1 MVFNTFFRRARR
13 TLLLAALVLAGLAA
27 LAPQPSA
34 AQSDQRCFPQTGF
47 CISGAIRSYWEQN
60 GGLEVFGYP
69 ITSLRAETIEGTWT
83 GPTQWFERDRI
94 EDHSA
99 EGQGILAG
107 RLGALRFS
115 QIYGSDWQQLPA
127 DPSATPGCQFFRE
140 TQFNLCEPFLSYW
153 QRNGGL
159 PRFGYPITRQRQET
173 VEGSEY
179 TVQYFERRRMELH
192 PENAGTPFEILLG
205 LLGRDVLAAGG
216 TPTPPS
222 PAADMAGPEQQMILD
237 AAWQKVQPIYAGR
250 KLSIGLVDST
260 GEYAYALAQPQ
271 GRDMLHVFLKWQA
284 HSWQVIHTAEVPVA
298 ATLNKLGVPQAF
310 QVYSERFAVVMGAG
324 GQLQDSRGPGVDAYI
339 TRPRISGSYAR
350 FTVAPAAAE
359 GRESV
364 SMFFKN
370 EGGAWR
376 FMTAGTAFPE
386 EDMRAL
392 GVPQELWLYGESVS
406 GPA

>member
-1 MVFNTFFRRARR
+1 MGLNTFFARVRRM
-13 TLLLAALVLAGLAA
+13 LLLAALVLAGLAA

-47 CISGAIRSYWEQN
+47 CISGPIRSYWERN
-60 GGLEVFGYP
+60 GGLAVFGYP
-69 ITSLRAETIEGTWT
+69 ITSLRSETIEGTWT
-83 GPTQWFERDRI
+83 GPTQWFERDRL

-115 QIYGSDWQQLPA
+115 QIYGADWQQLPG
-127 DPSATPGCQFFRE
+127 DTSATPGCQFFRE

-153 QRNGGL
+153 RQGGGL
-159 PRFGYPITRQRQET
+159 ARFGYPITRQRQEMI
-173 VEGSEY
+173 EGREF

-222 PAADMAGPEQQMILD
+222 PAADMAGPEQQQILD
-237 AAWQKVQPIYAGR
+237 AAWGKVRPAYAGR
-250 KLSIGLVDST
+250 KLSIGLVDRQ
-260 GEYAYALAQPQ
+260 GDYAYALAQPQ
-271 GRDMLHVFLKWQA
+271 GRDMLHVFLKRQA
-284 HSWQVIHTAEVPVA
+284 QAWQVIYTAEVPMPA
-298 ATLNKLGVPQAF
+298 PLNKLGVPQAF
-310 QVYSERFAVVMGAG
+310 QVYSERFGVILSAG
-324 GQLQDSRGPGVDAYI
+324 DQLQDARGAGLDAYI
-339 TRPRISGSYAR
+339 TRPRISESFAR
-350 FTVAPAAAE
+350 FTVAPAAGEQRDPA
-359 GRESV
+359 ST
-364 SMFFKN
+364 FFKN

-376 FMTAGTAFPE
+376 FLTAGTAFPE
-386 EDMRAL
+386 HDLRSL
-392 GVPQELWLYGESVS
+392 GVPQELWPYGEWVS